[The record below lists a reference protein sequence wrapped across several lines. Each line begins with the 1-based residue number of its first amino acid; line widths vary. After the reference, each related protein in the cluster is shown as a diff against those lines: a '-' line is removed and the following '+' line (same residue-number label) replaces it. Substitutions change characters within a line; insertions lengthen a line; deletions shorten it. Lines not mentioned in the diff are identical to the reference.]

1 MRESLSNQ
9 HNKYNTILMALCLTF
24 RLAFGLLHLVLV
36 NKLLSARAL
45 LDQGL
50 IFECFAEMAQMLQY
64 MNDNGGH

>member
-1 MRESLSNQ
+1 
-9 HNKYNTILMALCLTF
+9 MALCLTF

-45 LDQGL
+45 LDQCL